1 MKEYT
6 IKEVSELLGVSVQT
20 VYRKINEFNIKP
32 IKSGKIKTITEDDL
46 NFIKNSKIDN
56 NTKINNEPQSKKLE
70 EKETKSNLKESL
82 STKHEPKNN
91 SLTSEI
97 VELLNKELLN
107 KNAQLDVKDKQ
118 IENLQNLLNQ
128 SQQLQALANKKA
140 LMLEEKAAEDIRKSK
155 KKKRFWEFWK

>member
-56 NTKINNEPQSKKLE
+56 NTKINNETQSKKLE